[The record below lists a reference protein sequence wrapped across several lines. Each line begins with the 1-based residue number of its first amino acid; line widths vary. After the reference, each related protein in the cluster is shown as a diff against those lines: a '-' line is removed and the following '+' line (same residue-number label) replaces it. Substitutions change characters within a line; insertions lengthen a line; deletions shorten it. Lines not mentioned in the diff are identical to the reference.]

1 MILCSLT
8 LLLSACGGSDGDNR
22 YTGVSMRQHNCA
34 PASYLLE
41 ALETGRNYANNFAAA
56 QYSLAIFLS
65 WRIL

>member
-1 MILCSLT
+1 MSFTPKSEAPVWRLWLCGHMAQQEQL
-8 LLLSACGGSDGDNR
+8 
-22 YTGVSMRQHNCA
+22 YNCA

>member
-56 QYSLAIFLS
+56 
-65 WRIL
+65 R